1 MTKTTDTVR
10 AYLQEIGRFCL
21 LNADEEL
28 TLARQIQAGLGE
40 RQKEPAEQDQSVIQR
55 GDRAKRRLIE
65 TNLRLVV
72 SISKKY
78 QNRGLELLDLIQ
90 EGSLGLDRAAEK
102 FDPTKGFKF
111 STYAYW
117 WIRQAVTRAI
127 ATQSRTIRIPVH
139 ITEKLNALK
148 RTRQRLSMELGRV
161 PTTNEIAIALNTT
174 PKALRELQMMATRPA
189 SLDSMIGASQ
199 DTELSD
205 LVADESATPSEIVEQ
220 LHNIEQVREL
230 LECLSEG
237 DRLIIEQR
245 WGIGSADGCRQ
256 PLSKVAETVNL
267 SRERIRQRESKAFA
281 QLCRRAE
288 QTNFL

>member
-1 MTKTTDTVR
+1 MTKTSSDPVR
-10 AYLQEIGRFCL
+10 CYLQEIGRFRL
-21 LNADEEL
+21 LSADEEL
-28 TLARQIQAGLGE
+28 TLARQIQAGLAE
-40 RQKEPAEQDQSVIQR
+40 REKEPHQQDQATIHR

-72 SISKKY
+72 SIAKKY

-102 FDPTKGFKF
+102 FDPTRGFKF

-139 ITEKLNALK
+139 ITDKLNALK
-148 RTRQRLSMELGRV
+148 RTRQRLTTELGRI
-161 PTTNEIAIALNTT
+161 PTTAELAIALDTT
-174 PKALRELQMMATRPA
+174 PHALRELQMMAARPA

-199 DTELSD
+199 DTELGD
-205 LVADESATPSEIVEQ
+205 LVADNSAMPLELVEQ
-220 LHNIEQVREL
+220 LHTVEQVREL

-237 DRLIIEQR
+237 DRLMIEQR
-245 WGIGSADGCRQ
+245 WGIGSADGCKQ
-256 PLSKVAETVNL
+256 SLGKVAQSVNL
-267 SRERIRQRESKAFA
+267 WREWLRKRESKAFA
-281 QLCRRAE
+281 QIRCHAAKHG
-288 QTNFL
+288 

>member
-1 MTKTTDTVR
+1 MSKATADTVR
-10 AYLQEIGRFCL
+10 CYLKEIGRFRL
-21 LNADEEL
+21 LSAEEEL

-40 RQKEPAEQDQSVIQR
+40 REKESTEQDQVVIHR

-72 SISKKY
+72 SIAKKY

-102 FDPTKGFKF
+102 FDPTRGFKF

-148 RTRQRLSMELGRV
+148 RTRQRLTTELGRI
-161 PTTNEIAIALNTT
+161 PTTAELAIALDTT
-174 PKALRELQMMATRPA
+174 PHALRELQMMAARPA
-189 SLDSMIGASQ
+189 SLDSLIGTSQ
-199 DTELSD
+199 DTELGD
-205 LVADESATPSEIVEQ
+205 LVADDSAMPLELVEQ
-220 LHNIEQVREL
+220 LHTVEQVREL

-245 WGIGSADGCRQ
+245 WGIGSADGCKQ
-256 PLSKVAETVNL
+256 SLGKVAQSVNL
-267 SRERIRQRESKAFA
+267 SREWLRKRESKAFA
-281 QLCRRAE
+281 QLRCHAAKHG
-288 QTNFL
+288 